1 VAQYRPHRG
10 GRSTSGLR
18 PRLPRH
24 RRYRHHNRLG
34 DLVFDRENIL
44 DITIVDV
51 RPLHHIVRGAAQTS
65 GDAQP
70 VADAFDRELRA
81 AGIRAEADEGKNGD
95 GVNTSGPMRV
105 YSSARE
111 SINMRI
117 TNLTGIAAALL
128 SIAPIGMS
136 AQSSGARK
144 MQTKPAV
151 VGSDVRELP
160 ADQQIIHALSRLTFG
175 ARPGDVLKVRA
186 IGLDNWIDQQLHPD
200 KIDDS
205 AIESFVAKYSVL
217 HQDQNSLLQQYA
229 QQQRERR
236 QVKKERADSTRVMGA
251 TDSMAMRKQLL
262 QQFNLTR
269 QVVTQLQ
276 SSRVARAVA
285 SERQLQEVMTDF
297 WENHFNIYAQK
308 GGPEPYYLTDF
319 DQNVIRPHALGKFH
333 DLLKAVSRSPAMLFY
348 LDNARSMADSNRP
361 SLRQLRQPRK
371 HPGLNENY
379 GRELLELH
387 TLGVD
392 GGYSQQ
398 DVINVARAFTG
409 WTIQPPAQ
417 GGGFIFRPQVHD
429 AGDKIVLGHKL
440 AAGPGMEDAEDV
452 LDILAK
458 SPATAHFIS
467 FKLARRFVSDSPSK
481 ALVDHA
487 AQVYLR
493 TDGDIREVL
502 RAIITS
508 PEFFSQQA
516 FHSKVK
522 TPFEVVVSAMR
533 SLNAAPDSTPRTA
546 QVIAFLGQPIFGH
559 QAPNGWPETSDAWMN
574 TGAILNRIN
583 FGIAAAAGRLPGVDI
598 RALPALDTLRSAPR
612 DKQVDAVVATIL
624 NGMVSPDT
632 RAVLLSGEHPM
643 LANGAGSTGMQDMT
657 AAAPDGGAMSDQ
669 EMNST
674 GNGARMRPNQNG
686 GGKRVALQGR
696 GFGNVPQITGLA
708 QIVGLALGSPEFQRH

>member
-1 VAQYRPHRG
+1 
-10 GRSTSGLR
+10 
-18 PRLPRH
+18 
-24 RRYRHHNRLG
+24 
-34 DLVFDRENIL
+34 
-44 DITIVDV
+44 
-51 RPLHHIVRGAAQTS
+51 
-65 GDAQP
+65 
-70 VADAFDRELRA
+70 
-81 AGIRAEADEGKNGD
+81 
-95 GVNTSGPMRV
+95 
-105 YSSARE
+105 
-111 SINMRI
+111 MRI
-117 TNLTGIAAALL
+117 TKLIGIAAALL
-128 SIAPIGMS
+128 SIAPVGIS

-144 MQTKPAV
+144 SPAKTAV
-151 VGSDVRELP
+151 VRSDVRELP

-175 ARPGDVLKVRA
+175 AKPGDVLKVRA

-205 AIESFVAKYSVL
+205 AVERFVANYSVL
-217 HQDQNSLLQQYA
+217 HQDQNALLQQYA
-229 QQQRERR
+229 QQQRERQ
-236 QVKKERADSTRVMGA
+236 QVRRERADSTRVMGA
-251 TDSMAMRKQLL
+251 ADSMAMRQQLQ

-308 GGPEPYYLTDF
+308 GGPEPYYLADF
-319 DQNVIRPHALGKFH
+319 DENVIRPHALGKFR
-333 DLLKAVSRSPAMLFY
+333 DLLEAVSKSPAMLFY
-348 LDNARSMADSNRP
+348 LDNARSMADSTRP
-361 SLRQLRQPRK
+361 TLREAGSGMRVMPMGRRGLGGVMGAMRAAQQMQRQQRQQQQQQRQRQ
-371 HPGLNENY
+371 GLNENY

-392 GGYSQQ
+392 GGYTQQ

-440 AAGPGMEDAEDV
+440 AAGRGMEDAEDV

-467 FKLARRFVSDSPSK
+467 FKLARRFVNDSPSK

-487 AQVYLR
+487 TQVYLK

-502 RAIITS
+502 RTIITS

-559 QAPNGWPETSDAWMN
+559 QAPNGWPETGDAWMN

-583 FGIAAAAGRLPGVDI
+583 FGMAAAAGRLPGVDI

-643 LANGAGSTGMQDMT
+643 LANGAGASSMQDMT
-657 AAAPDGGAMSDQ
+657 AAAPDAGAMSDQ
-669 EMNST
+669 PMND
-674 GNGARMRPNQNG
+674 GGKAARVRPNQNG
-686 GGKRVALQGR
+686 GGKRAALQGR
-696 GFGNVPQITGLA
+696 GFANIPQLTGLA

>member
-1 VAQYRPHRG
+1 
-10 GRSTSGLR
+10 
-18 PRLPRH
+18 
-24 RRYRHHNRLG
+24 
-34 DLVFDRENIL
+34 
-44 DITIVDV
+44 
-51 RPLHHIVRGAAQTS
+51 
-65 GDAQP
+65 
-70 VADAFDRELRA
+70 
-81 AGIRAEADEGKNGD
+81 
-95 GVNTSGPMRV
+95 
-105 YSSARE
+105 
-111 SINMRI
+111 MRI
-117 TNLTGIAAALL
+117 TKLIGIAAALL
-128 SIAPIGMS
+128 STATAGMS
-136 AQSSGARK
+136 AQSTGAKKTQAR
-144 MQTKPAV
+144 PAIV
-151 VGSDVRELP
+151 RSDVRELP
-160 ADQQIIHALSRLTFG
+160 ADQQIIQALSRLTFG
-175 ARPGDVLKVRA
+175 ARPGDVQKVRA

-205 AIESFVAKYSVL
+205 ALESFVAKYSVL
-217 HQDQNSLLQQYA
+217 HQDQNGLLQQYA
-229 QQQRERR
+229 EQQRARR
-236 QVKKERADSTRVMGA
+236 QVRMARADSTRA
-251 TDSMAMRKQLL
+251 SSSLSRLPPSPLPADSMAMRQQLQ

-319 DQNVIRPHALGKFH
+319 DESVIRPHALGKFR
-333 DLLKAVSRSPAMLFY
+333 DLLEAVSRSPAMLFY
-348 LDNARSMADSNRP
+348 LDNARSMADSTRP
-361 SLRQLRQPRK
+361 TLAGSGRRNAGSGMRGFGRFPMQRRPLRLPPPQQQQQRQRQ
-371 HPGLNENY
+371 GLNENY

-392 GGYSQQ
+392 GGYTQQ

-440 AAGPGMEDAEDV
+440 AAGRGEEDAEDV

-533 SLNAAPDSTPRTA
+533 SLNAAPDSTPRSA

-559 QAPNGWPETSDAWMN
+559 QAPNGWPETGDAWMN

-583 FGIAAAAGRLPGVDI
+583 FGMAAAAGRLPGVDI
-598 RALPALDTLRSAPR
+598 RALPALDTLRAAPR

-643 LANGAGSTGMQDMT
+643 LNAGS
-657 AAAPDGGAMSDQ
+657 
-669 EMNST
+669 
-674 GNGARMRPNQNG
+674 GNREGSGKGKAG
-686 GGKRVALQGR
+686 GGNMDPSDSADMGRRVR
-696 GFGNVPQITGLA
+696 GTRRASPFPLPSSLTGLQ

>member
-1 VAQYRPHRG
+1 
-10 GRSTSGLR
+10 
-18 PRLPRH
+18 
-24 RRYRHHNRLG
+24 
-34 DLVFDRENIL
+34 
-44 DITIVDV
+44 
-51 RPLHHIVRGAAQTS
+51 
-65 GDAQP
+65 
-70 VADAFDRELRA
+70 
-81 AGIRAEADEGKNGD
+81 
-95 GVNTSGPMRV
+95 
-105 YSSARE
+105 
-111 SINMRI
+111 MRI
-117 TNLTGIAAALL
+117 TKLIGIIAATLV
-128 SIAPIGMS
+128 SIVPVGVS
-136 AQSSGARK
+136 AQKSGAK
-144 MQTKPAV
+144 SPAKTV
-151 VGSDVRELP
+151 IARSDVRELP
-160 ADQQIIHALSRLTFG
+160 ADQQIIQALNRLTFG
-175 ARPGDVLKVRA
+175 AKPGDIVKVRA
-186 IGLDNWIDQQLHPD
+186 IGLDKWIDQQLQPE
-200 KIDDS
+200 KINDDAMTAFVGNYS
-205 AIESFVAKYSVL
+205 AL
-217 HQDQNSLLQQYA
+217 NQNQNDLLAQYA
-229 QQQRERR
+229 EQQRVRQQVRR
-236 QVKKERADSTRVMGA
+236 ERADSTIAMSA
-251 TDSMAMRKQLL
+251 ADSIALRQQL
-262 QQFNLTR
+262 QQRFNLTR

-319 DQNVIRPHALGKFH
+319 DQNVIRPRALGKFR
-333 DLLKAVSRSPAMLFY
+333 DLLEAVAQSPAMLFY

-361 SLRQLRQPRK
+361 TLHPLNQSPRARVVPFGRGGLGPIMGTMRATQQMQRQRQRQQQQQRQR
-371 HPGLNENY
+371 PGLNENY

-392 GGYSQQ
+392 GGYTQQ

-409 WTIQPPAQ
+409 WTIKPPAQ

-440 AAGPGMEDAEDV
+440 AAGRGMEDAEDV

-458 SPATAHFIS
+458 SPSTAHFIS

-502 RAIITS
+502 RSIITS

-516 FHSKVK
+516 FRSKVK
-522 TPFEVVVSAMR
+522 SPFEVVVSAMR
-533 SLNAAPDSTPRTA
+533 ALNAAPDATPRTA
-546 QVIAFLGQPIFGH
+546 QVIAYLGQPIFGH
-559 QAPNGWPETSDAWMN
+559 QAPNGWPETGESWMN

-598 RALPALDTLRSAPR
+598 RALPALDTIGSAPR

-632 RAVLLSGEHPM
+632 RAVLVSGEHPM
-643 LANGAGSTGMQDMT
+643 LANGAGANGIQNMSPAET
-657 AAAPDGGAMSDQ
+657 AADNDMSGGAMAD
-669 EMNST
+669 
-674 GNGARMRPNQNG
+674 GANGQNAARARPNQKQG
-686 GGKRVALQGR
+686 GQRAALQGR
-696 GFGNVPQITGLA
+696 GFGNIPQLTGLS